1 MQRAGDERPAD
12 AARPQAG
19 ATTGRHELERAQ
31 LALEAADIGVWE
43 RDAEGRMV
51 YWNEAMYRMR
61 GLDPA
66 DARTFEEIAAAC
78 MPPEEHAR
86 RNRMVRQRLHQ
97 GGTYST
103 ELRVRRPDGSWRWL
117 ASQGRALY
125 DAQGR
130 ATGMVGVNLDITER
144 KEAELLQRE
153 KERVEQASRDKSAF
167 MARVSH
173 ELRTPLNAVLGFA
186 RLLEDERDEPLTP
199 RQRER
204 LRRIADAGLR
214 LLELVD
220 ELLELARAE
229 TGAAPAPGPVRAA
242 LALAALVDEAT
253 QAVAALART
262 QRVALVRTEVDAGA
276 TALADRARLVRA
288 LTLVLQHALRRS
300 PAGAQVRLQAGRS
313 APDPARVFVRVV
325 DDGPRLSAEQ
335 HLWLFESFAPEDRAT
350 QADDE
355 GGLRL
360 SLARGLV
367 LALDGSLEA
376 LAREGGGI
384 EYRIELPAAEPAA
397 PAAPLRVLYVEDDPV
412 NRLLVGELLALR
424 PGVQLAMAEDGAAGL
439 ARARAE
445 SPDLLLLDMQLPDMH
460 GSELLRALRALPQ
473 CAASTFVAL
482 SADALHEHVQAALA
496 AGFDAYWTKPI
507 DFERFLAEIDRLAA
521 RGTR

>member
-1 MQRAGDERPAD
+1 MQHADDDRPAD
-12 AARPQAG
+12 AASPHAG
-19 ATTGRHELERAQ
+19 AASGRHELERAR

-61 GLDPA
+61 GFDPA
-66 DARTFEEIAAAC
+66 DGRTFDEIAAAC
-78 MPPEEHAR
+78 MSPDEHAR
-86 RNRMVRQRLHQ
+86 RNRMVRERLHQ

-229 TGAAPAPGPVRAA
+229 TGATPAADPAREAV
-242 LALAALVDEAT
+242 ALAALVDEVM
-253 QAVAALART
+253 QVAAPLARA
-262 QRVALVRTEVDAGA
+262 QRVALVRTEFDAGA
-276 TALADRARLVRA
+276 LALADPARLARA

-300 PAGAQVRLQAGRS
+300 PAGAQVRLQAARV
-313 APDPARVFVRVV
+313 AADPARVFVLVA
-325 DDGPRLSAEQ
+325 DEGPRLSAEQ
-335 HLWLFESFAPEDRAT
+335 HLWLFESFAPEDRAA

-355 GGLRL
+355 GALRL

-376 LAREGGGI
+376 VARAGGGI
-384 EYRIELPAAEPAA
+384 DYRIELPAAQPAA

-412 NRLLVGELLALR
+412 NRLLVAELLALR
-424 PGVQLAMAEDGAAGL
+424 PGVQLMLAEDGAAGL
-439 ARARAE
+439 ALAGAE
-445 SPDLLLLDMQLPDMH
+445 RPDLLLLDMQLPDMH
-460 GSELLRALRALPQ
+460 GSELVRALRALPQ
-473 CAASTFVAL
+473 CAAGTFVAL
-482 SADALHEHVQAALA
+482 SADALPEHVQAALA

-521 RGTR
+521 RRAP